1 MALRRLSAYNSCM
14 RIQRERIW
22 ALGLSAGASL
32 LTVVPYLLA
41 NRAAAPNVFSG
52 FLINPID
59 GFSYLA
65 KMRQGAAGSW
75 YFTLPYAAQAGE
87 GVLLY
92 LYYLLLGQLSTLLH
106 VSLLTMFHAARV
118 LASTF
123 MFYLA
128 YLFYD
133 AILHRKS
140 WAWAAFLITLLG
152 SGLGW
157 VGILIGVE
165 GSDLSIPES
174 IPLISAYT
182 NAHFPA
188 AAAAIL
194 GAALACLRTQKR
206 RGIEFLHGWIAG
218 TVLVIVLPFCIL
230 SIGAAL
236 GLWLAYEVYTKRSF
250 FRDQPSLIFQLPG
263 LPGFFGF
270 VVGTLPWLV
279 YNVWLVQT
287 HPVIA
292 EWTAQNQTPSPA
304 PLSYILGFGLLL
316 VFVVA
321 AFLKA
326 FPFNGRE
333 TRFAAIWLI
342 SNLILLYA
350 PFPLQRRL
358 SLGLFFPLTTLA
370 VLGMAVSFKRSRI
383 KFVVL
388 AVILLTLP
396 STVLIAA
403 AGIFGVS
410 EGEPEVVFNRDE
422 LAALNWL
429 GDNLP
434 AGSLILASPRDG
446 NHIPAFTSGRVLYG
460 HPFETPDAARMEMVV
475 QSMFDP
481 DLARDAL
488 LERLLTFDVDYVFE
502 GPEERQLGDVAWEG
516 LAETVY
522 ANETITIYQVAND
535 E

>member
-1 MALRRLSAYNSCM
+1 MALRRLSAYNAFM

-22 ALGLSAGASL
+22 ALGLSAGVSL

-41 NRAAAPNVFSG
+41 NRAAVPNVFSG

-92 LYYLLLGQLSTLLH
+92 LYYLLLGQLSTLFH
-106 VSLLTMFHAARV
+106 VPLMMMFHAARV
-118 LASTF
+118 LASTA

-128 YLFYD
+128 SLFYD
-133 AILHRKS
+133 AVLHRKS
-140 WAWAAFLITLLG
+140 WAWAAFLITLFG
-152 SGLGW
+152 AGLGW
-157 VGILIGVE
+157 IGILIGVE

-182 NAHFPA
+182 NAHFPV

-194 GAALACLRTQKR
+194 GAALACLRTYKKQ
-206 RGIEFLHGWIAG
+206 GIEFLHGWTAG

-236 GLWLAYEVYTKRSF
+236 GLWLAYDVYAKRRY
-250 FRDQPSLIFQLPG
+250 FRNQPFGIFRVPG
-263 LPGFFGF
+263 LTGF
-270 VVGTLPWLV
+270 VGFIVGALPWLL
-279 YNVWLVQT
+279 YNVWVVQT
-287 HPVIA
+287 HPVIS

-304 PLSYILGFGLLL
+304 PWSFLLGYGLLL
-316 VFVVA
+316 AFAAA

-326 FPFNGRE
+326 FPFSGRE

-358 SLGLFFPLTTLA
+358 SLGLFFPLASLA
-370 VLGMAVSFKRSRI
+370 VLGMAASITRSRI
-383 KFVVL
+383 RLALL
-388 AVILLTLP
+388 AVITLTLP
-396 STVLIAA
+396 STALIAA
-403 AGIFGVS
+403 AGIYGVS
-410 EGEPEVVFNRDE
+410 EGEPEVVFSRDE

-434 AGSLILASPRDG
+434 AGSLILAGPLDG
-446 NHIPAFTSGRVLYG
+446 NRIPAFSPGRVLYG
-460 HPFETPDAARMEMVV
+460 HPFETPDAARMEAVV

-488 LERLLTFDVDYVFE
+488 LERLLNFDVDYVFE

-516 LAETVY
+516 LAEVVY
-522 ANETITIYQVAND
+522 ANETITIYQVTHD
-535 E
+535 G